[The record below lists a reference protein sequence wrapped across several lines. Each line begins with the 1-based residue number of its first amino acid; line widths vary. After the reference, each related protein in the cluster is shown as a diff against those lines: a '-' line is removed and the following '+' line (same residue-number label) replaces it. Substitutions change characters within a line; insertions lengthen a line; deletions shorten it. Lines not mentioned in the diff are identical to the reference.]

1 MTLSNTNVIFYT
13 VIDYIDGKD
22 LEHFINDGYVFTESQ
37 LIKWLRQLCEVLD
50 YLHCNNP
57 PIIHTDIKPA
67 NIIVRD
73 NGDICLIDFGISLS
87 ADDAVK
93 GYSKLFIT
101 RAVYECDEYIERNS
115 GIQRSA

>member
-1 MTLSNTNVIFYT
+1 M
-13 VIDYIDGKD
+13 
-22 LEHFINDGYVFTESQ
+22 
-37 LIKWLRQLCEVLD
+37 
-50 YLHCNNP
+50 HCNNP

-93 GYSKLFIT
+93 GYSKNYSSPEQYMNVMNILNGT
-101 RAVYECDEYIERNS
+101 WNS
-115 GIQRSA
+115 TLRLTDGQTFTALVLLIIIL